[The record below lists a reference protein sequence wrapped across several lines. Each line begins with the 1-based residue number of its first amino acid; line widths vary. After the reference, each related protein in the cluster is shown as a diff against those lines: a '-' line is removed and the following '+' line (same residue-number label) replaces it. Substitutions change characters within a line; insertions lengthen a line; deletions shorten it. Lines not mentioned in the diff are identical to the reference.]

1 MTKESYIILKSYY
14 LMYIIIK
21 NYDKIQT
28 YSIINYV
35 TNRNKFEKRK
45 KNLKKKILKN
55 MKCPVRQFWYSSVIF
70 PKN

>member
-35 TNRNKFEKRK
+35 
-45 KNLKKKILKN
+45 
-55 MKCPVRQFWYSSVIF
+55 VIIIQEELVQLCDSA
-70 PKN
+70 KLIMNSLIKMIMQN

>member
-35 TNRNKFEKRK
+35 TNRNKLK
-45 KNLKKKILKN
+45 KKKILK
-55 MKCPVRQFWYSSVIF
+55 KKS
-70 PKN
+70 